1 MPLARCVAAD
11 CDAEVPSYGNRF
23 DLLTVVLGG
32 EDPSFCHKL
41 QSIIYFIGISKN
53 KHSRRKIN
61 GQGWSML
68 HV

>member
-32 EDPSFCHKL
+32 EDPS
-41 QSIIYFIGISKN
+41 S
-53 KHSRRKIN
+53 
-61 GQGWSML
+61 
-68 HV
+68 